1 MKLLLFTRA
10 LASAQPIRLDRAIPS
25 PSVVP
30 ARLRRRDDA
39 PRLRCIWSRDADGRL
54 ACRWQ
59 RDDGSTGD
67 DGIPLVAL
75 RRFPLSPIAPPH
87 AASPTYP

>member
-30 ARLRRRDDA
+30 ARSRRRDDA
-39 PRLRCIWSRDADGRL
+39 PRLRCVWSRAADGRL

-59 RDDGSTGD
+59 RDDDGADD

-75 RRFPLSPIAPPH
+75 RRFPLSAIARR